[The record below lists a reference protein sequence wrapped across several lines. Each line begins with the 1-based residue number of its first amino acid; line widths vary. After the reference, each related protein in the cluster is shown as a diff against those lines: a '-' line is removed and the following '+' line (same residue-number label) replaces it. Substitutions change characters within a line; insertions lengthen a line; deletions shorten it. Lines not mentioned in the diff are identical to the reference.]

1 MYFLDD
7 KVGFNNEE
15 FNLRFIYNNIPSLK
29 KISINVL
36 NASIIFDKK
45 ILPFLCFKI
54 KYKNDNNIFNLYK
67 KILLL
72 DLGDNIEVLSKIK
85 NKNIINIHLK
95 NDIIFKFNDNEIT
108 LSKDK
113 KLISPLLIK
122 NNIVKIFIYF
132 YILTLI
138 FILIIELKSF
148 IF

>member
-85 NKNIINIHLK
+85 NKNIINIHSK